1 MKAVLDNKIP
11 YIKGQIERLVD
22 DTVYLPGSMIDNN
35 SIKDADILII
45 RTRTQ
50 CDRSLLEGTKV
61 KLIVTATIG
70 FDHIDTTYCK
80 QSGIQWAN
88 CPGCNANSV
97 CIYVHNALIAT
108 GKLRPSLTI
117 GIIGVGH
124 VGSLILHDA
133 EHHGMNVLLSDPPR
147 EDTGDLIKGHSF
159 TTLQAIQEKA
169 DIITFHTPLTTSGK
183 YPTYHLAD
191 YQFFHQLKRH
201 PLIINASRGGVVDNE
216 ALYEALTDGIVSD
229 AVIDT
234 WEHEPH
240 INTKLLQRVA
250 IGTPHV
256 AGYSADGKAN
266 ATRMTLEVIANYLA
280 IPFTADIQIPQGEK
294 MSVETLMKDSTN
306 LKKSPELFEDFRS
319 NYPIRRE

>member
-1 MKAVLDNKIP
+1 MKVVLDDKIP

-22 DTVYLPGSMIDNN
+22 ETAYLPGSAIDHN
-35 SIKDADILII
+35 SVKDADILIV
-45 RTRTQ
+45 RTRTH
-50 CDRSLLEGTKV
+50 CDRRLLEDTKV

-70 FDHIDTTYCK
+70 FDHIDTAYCK
-80 QSGIQWAN
+80 HAGIQWAN

-108 GKLRPSLTI
+108 NKLRPSMTI

-124 VGSLILHDA
+124 VGTLILNDL
-133 EHHGMNVLLSDPPR
+133 EQQGMNVLLSDPPR
-147 EDTGDLIKGHSF
+147 EDTGDFIEGHSF
-159 TTLQAIQEKA
+159 TNIKTIQEQA
-169 DIITFHTPLTTSGK
+169 DIITFHTPLTNEGK

-191 YQFFHQLKRH
+191 RQFFQHLKRH

-216 ALYEALTDGIVSD
+216 ALYDALTEGTVSD

-234 WEHEPH
+234 WENEPH

-250 IGTPHV
+250 IGTPHI

-266 ATRMTLEVIANYLA
+266 ATRMALQVVADYLA
-280 IPFTADIQIPQGEK
+280 TPFTANIHIPQGEK
-294 MSVETLMKDSTN
+294 LSVETLMKDSRS
-306 LKKSPELFEDFRS
+306 LKNAPDLFEEFRS
-319 NYPIRRE
+319 DYPIRRE